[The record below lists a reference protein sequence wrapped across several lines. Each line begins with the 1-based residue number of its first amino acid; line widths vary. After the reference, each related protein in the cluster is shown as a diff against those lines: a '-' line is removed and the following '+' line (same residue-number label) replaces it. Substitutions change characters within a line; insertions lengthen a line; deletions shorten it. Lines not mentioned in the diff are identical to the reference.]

1 MKTIDFFCASQAST
15 AVDQPSS
22 SPAAA
27 ASGRAIDRHNPIIAD
42 GRRSN
47 FTSRTTFPNP
57 PCSSQYSPINP
68 LPYHQLHAAAASPNV
83 AADQIRS
90 GASATHKGLKMK
102 KKKKNSSIITT
113 DFVRWSCAK
122 PSDLATPPGS
132 MRYLLNDKSVR
143 DGSMD
148 RLSTS
153 IQLNKKVN
161 SPNEIPQLSKPTAE
175 ISLEDDC
182 KKSPPSNQVVV
193 LRVSLHCRGC
203 EGKLRKHL
211 SKMEGVNSFNID
223 FAAKKVTIMGNIT
236 PEGMLESVS
245 KVKNAQ
251 FWPYA
256 DPTPTPNPNPI
267 HQQNVLKK
275 A

>member
-1 MKTIDFFCASQAST
+1 MKTIDFLCASQAST

-22 SPAAA
+22 SPA
-27 ASGRAIDRHNPIIAD
+27 GRAIDRHNPIIAD

-47 FTSRTTFPNP
+47 FTSKTIFPNP
-57 PCSSQYSPINP
+57 PCSSHYSPINP
-68 LPYHQLHAAAASPNV
+68 LPYHQLHAAA
-83 AADQIRS
+83 DQIPS
-90 GASATHKGLKMK
+90 AASATHKPFNMK
-102 KKKKNSSIITT
+102 KKKRSSSIITT
-113 DFVRWSCAK
+113 DFVRCSCAK

-153 IQLNKKVN
+153 IQINKKVN
-161 SPNEIPQLSKPTAE
+161 SATENPHPSKPTAE
-175 ISLEDDC
+175 ISLEDNC
-182 KKSPPSNQVVV
+182 KTSPPSNQVVV

-256 DPTPTPNPNPI
+256 DPTPNPNLNLY
-267 HQQNVLKK
+267 HQQNVLEK